1 MKAEVQQKY
10 PRTVVFM
17 YDNFCKFYAVIDPVF
32 DDPQTVKV
40 LLPEVGNGNV
50 CLGSCI
56 CRWRNESTKEAVD
69 FYSILVNTSET
80 VVLKNL
86 CSIN

>member
-17 YDNFCKFYAVIDPVF
+17 YDNFCKFYAVIDPVC

-40 LLPEVGNGNV
+40 V
-50 CLGSCI
+50 
-56 CRWRNESTKEAVD
+56 T
-69 FYSILVNTSET
+69 FT
-80 VVLKNL
+80 
-86 CSIN
+86 